1 MRKTQLNIPLQKQ
14 EALERLF
21 AENSSNR
28 AREDCFDG
36 FGNYRYATDM
46 IVDTPNIAIGSSE
59 GGAYQSALVLSAKP
73 FTLMSD
79 FLP

>member
-1 MRKTQLNIPLQKQ
+1 MKKTRLDIPLQKQ

-28 AREDCFDG
+28 ASEDCFDG

-59 GGAYQSALVLSAKP
+59 GGAYQTALALSSKP
-73 FTLMSD
+73 LTCMSD